1 MINTTKI
8 KEGRYFSNRKGE
20 PIRVDRIEKRKI
32 IIEVEEVIMVQTDN
46 HYIDHTQEW
55 ADYGNEIFLDE
66 MWLSMLGFL
75 EGNKKSDRYPSF
87 GTYGTY
93 WSHPFSLDV
102 RVVEVKG
109 VFVVCFGTNDK
120 NVIPIKT
127 VNELQDVFLEHTKIL
142 LVIVNRRL

>member
-1 MINTTKI
+1 MIDTAKI

-46 HYIDHTQEW
+46 HYISHTKEW
-55 ADYGNEIFLDE
+55 SDYGNEILLDE

-75 EGNKKSDRYPSF
+75 EGNKKGDQYPSF
-87 GTYGTY
+87 GTHGTY
-93 WSHPFSLDV
+93 WSHASSLDV
-102 RVVEVKG
+102 RVVYVKG
-109 VFVVCFGTNDK
+109 VFVVCFGSDGK
-120 NVIPIKT
+120 LVIPVKT

-142 LVIVNRRL
+142 LVIVNRG